1 MSRQC
6 PGILLMLVCAAQ
18 WAGGA
23 EPAQPT
29 AVVDFL
35 AADRDTSVSPGDD
48 FFEYAN
54 GGWLKRNP
62 IPATEHSWG
71 IDFLVREQTSER
83 PLARRRQAAWLETHE
98 AQKTIASADGAMKRI
113 RNASTSI
120 SCPSGAIP

>member
-1 MSRQC
+1 MSRQY

-23 EPAQPT
+23 EPAQPA
-29 AVVDFL
+29 AVADFL
-35 AADRDTSVSPGDD
+35 VADRDTSVSPGDD

-71 IDFLVREQTSER
+71 IDFLAREQLSDTLRELNER
-83 PLARRRQAAWLETHE
+83 AA
-98 AQKTIASADGAMKRI
+98 AASAPAGSHERKI
-113 RNASTSI
+113 
-120 SCPSGAIP
+120 